1 MLTEFALTPSIFD
14 AALHPNAGEW
24 QEQLRELGQGMFP
37 RVAASPVIVSNL
49 HGGAWEGVAGGTIAR
64 LRDPRVRNLCQGL
77 LTRLAAAFVRRPV
90 RGGTPGTE
98 LQWAQAALAFRT
110 EEPIERIVV
119 TEAAKADTLAD
130 EGSVFALRHV
140 HDEAFWAGI
149 LSAGPQEM
157 VVATQVGRL
166 SKLCKHA
173 DFLLLVSKDIHGGD
187 DDETRFAV
195 ELIQSALSRPPGF
208 GVPEVEVHTQGPDLD
223 PRAPAYSATLHT
235 VVSNIRQSLR
245 AALRPGQQVRL
256 VMWAKLL
263 DRLVIAGSSTR
274 GSAGKT
280 TRRPRWGVAMSHIA
294 RPGDVRKGHPPTNWS
309 LLQSADL
316 GEKFARYEKRG
327 VPSLK
332 LTETIRG

>member
-14 AALHPNAGEW
+14 AALHPDAGEW

-98 LQWAQAALAFRT
+98 LQWAQAALAFRA

-130 EGSVFALRHV
+130 EASVFSLRHV
-140 HDEAFWAGI
+140 NDEAFWTGI
-149 LSAGPQEM
+149 SSAGPQEM

-195 ELIQSALSRPPGF
+195 ELIRSALSRPPGF
-208 GVPEVEVHTQGPDLD
+208 DVPEVEVHTQGPDRD
-223 PRAPAYSATLHT
+223 PKSATLRRI
-235 VVSNIRQSLR
+235 VSNVGQSLR
-245 AALRPGQQVRL
+245 AVLLPGQQVRL

-263 DRLVIAGSSTR
+263 DRLVIAGSNTR

-316 GEKFARYEKRG
+316 GEKFARYG
-327 VPSLK
+327 ATGDPNLATSGA
-332 LTETIRG
+332 IR